1 MALNSE
7 PSVYYQIT
15 HKKMLIR
22 HLFIVTIFL
31 VSGLSYGQD
40 FNFTGAEIVPY
51 GESERIS
58 TYAKI
63 LKEELE
69 SRVDTIFPINQV
81 DKRKSPSILLTQYNA
96 IQNLPKKWKKRLQGI
111 EAMPAEGY
119 KVIIDEAISNPKVI
133 IIGQDDRGLL
143 FGIGHLLRKMDWSEN
158 HLLLNKAIEKKSSP
172 KYAIRG
178 HQLGYRP
185 KTNAYDAFTV
195 DRFDQYI
202 RELALFG
209 ANSIEI
215 MPPRTDDDFTSPHMT
230 IPAIDMIGEQSRIAD
245 ELDLDVWM
253 WYPNMADDY
262 EDAKTKTIELTQRKD
277 VFASI
282 PRLDHLFVPG
292 GDPGDLEPD
301 VLFHWLEEVA
311 GKLHRFH
318 PNAKIWVSPQVFRP
332 TKAWFDR
339 FFYHVNQKYDWFG
352 GVVFGPWVKIPL
364 PELRELTA
372 ASIPIRRYPDITH
385 NLSSQYPIPEWDL
398 PMAMTLGRES
408 INPRPEDQKAI
419 HNSLAKYA
427 NGSISYSEGTND
439 DVNKFIWTDQEWNPE
454 TNVLETLRDYSRFFF
469 GPKWVDAA
477 TNGFLAQE
485 ENLRGRLLNNSSVS
499 QALIQWQAMEKN
511 ADNKLMANFRF
522 QMGLIR
528 AYFDAYIQQKLLF
541 ETQQEQ
547 KAINVL
553 QASEELGSLNGINQ
567 AINILSESISDPYV
581 SQLKQRCLEL
591 ADALYTSIGAQL
603 TVEPH
608 GAASGR
614 GNFIDNLDVPLND
627 APWLLANLKAIQK
640 VPGEEQRNDKVNQL
654 LNRTNPGPGGF
665 YDNFG
670 LGKSWKRVV
679 TTKAWRQDPGGL
691 YGPRESF
698 GVGLKGQEWVHEIQ
712 AVGFGGTATPLAW
725 MNQITT
731 LYDTPLIIKYEELN
745 PKKTY
750 KIKIAYT
757 GRFRSKMKLTTDD
770 GLLIHDFI
778 QTGAKPLFE
787 FELPQSTYADGDLVL
802 RWTCGEGERGSQV
815 AEIWIIPKSDQ

>member
-1 MALNSE
+1 
-7 PSVYYQIT
+7 
-15 HKKMLIR
+15 MLLR
-22 HLFIVTIFL
+22 HLLITTIFL
-31 VSGLSYGQD
+31 VSGLSYGQN
-40 FNFTGAEIVPY
+40 FNFSGAVIVPY
-51 GESERIS
+51 GESERIP

-69 SRVDTIFPINQV
+69 SRINSTFPIKQ
-81 DKRKSPSILLTQYNA
+81 KEEAASPIILLTQYDA
-96 IQNLPKKWKKRLQGI
+96 IQSLPKKWKKRLKDVEG
-111 EAMPAEGY
+111 MPGEGF
-119 KVIIDEAISNPKVI
+119 KVVIDDTFSPPMAI
-133 IIGQDDRGLL
+133 IIGKDDRGLL

-158 HLLLNKAIEKKSSP
+158 HLLLNKSIEKTSSP
-172 KYAIRG
+172 KYPIRG

-185 KTNAYDAFTV
+185 KTNAYDAFSV

-253 WYPNMADDY
+253 WYPNMAEDY
-262 EDAKTKTIELTQRKD
+262 EDPKTRTIELTQRKD

-301 VLFHWLEEVA
+301 VLFNWLEEVA
-311 GKLHRFH
+311 TVLHRFH
-318 PNAKIWVSPQVFRP
+318 PAAKIWVSSQVFRP
-332 TKAWFDR
+332 TKAWFDQ
-339 FFYHVNQKYDWFG
+339 FFFHVNQKYDWFG

-364 PELRELTA
+364 PELRQLTDS
-372 ASIPIRRYPDITH
+372 SIPIRRYPDITH

-398 PMAMTLGRES
+398 AMAMTLGRES
-408 INPRPEDQKAI
+408 INPRPKDQKTI
-419 HNSLAKYA
+419 HNSLAHFA

-454 TNVLETLRDYSRFFF
+454 TKVLETLRDYSRFFF

-477 TNGFLAQE
+477 TNGFLGQE
-485 ENLRGRLLNNSSVS
+485 ENLRGRLLYNSSVS
-499 QALIQWQAMEKN
+499 QALAQWQAMEEK

-553 QASEELGSLNGINQ
+553 QGSEKIGSLKSIEK
-567 AINILSESISDPYV
+567 ATRILTEPASDPYLV
-581 SQLKQRCLEL
+581 QLKQRSLEL
-591 ADALYTSIGAQL
+591 ADALYQSIGAQL
-603 TVEPH
+603 TIESH

-614 GNFIDNLDVPLND
+614 GNFIDNLEVPLND
-627 APWLLANLKAIQK
+627 SPWLLANLKAIQK
-640 VPGEEQRNDKVNQL
+640 VPEEKLRKDKIKQL

-670 LGKSWKRVV
+670 MGKSWNRVV
-679 TTKAWRQDPGGL
+679 KTKIWSQDPGGL

-731 LYDTPLIIKYEELN
+731 LYDTPLLIKYEELN
-745 PKKTY
+745 PEKAY

-757 GRFRSKMKLTTDD
+757 GRFRSKMKLSTDD
-770 GLLIHDFI
+770 GHLIHDFI
-778 QTGAKPLFE
+778 QTGAKPLYE
-787 FELPQSTYADGDLVL
+787 FELPQSSYADGALVL
-802 RWTCGEGERGSQV
+802 HWTCGEGERGVQV
-815 AEIWIIPKSDQ
+815 AEIWIIPKPD